1 MVASNLTQ
9 KDKVL
14 FTEKTLDGGMGLW
27 NNGEVKICNSHLI
40 LELLNGS
47 TGMALEWRYW

>member
-27 NNGEVKICNSHLI
+27 NNGEVKICNSHL
-40 LELLNGS
+40 NGS
-47 TGMALEWRYW
+47 TGLALEWR